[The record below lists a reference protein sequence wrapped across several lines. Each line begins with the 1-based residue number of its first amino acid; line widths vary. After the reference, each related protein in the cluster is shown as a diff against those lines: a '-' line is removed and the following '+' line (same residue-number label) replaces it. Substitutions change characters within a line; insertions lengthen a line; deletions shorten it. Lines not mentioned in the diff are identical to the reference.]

1 MKKKNESSYMNIPLI
16 PTKCAICDT
25 SNNSFELYPAKF
37 DAEAFNVE
45 VFSARRLPDMVHYR
59 IVQCHQCNL
68 VRSDPVIDKEI
79 LNELYLGSKL
89 TYSKDIPNLR
99 QTYGKYL
106 RKLEKY
112 TNNKE
117 SILEIGC
124 GNGFFLIEALS
135 QGYKNVLGIEPSES
149 AVEQVSPI
157 LKGKIYNDVMRTGV
171 VSQKVNVI
179 CMFQLFDH
187 IPNPNEF
194 LDICL
199 DTLLPG
205 GLILCFN
212 HNINALSARLLG
224 EKSPIIDI
232 EHTYLYSPDTLK
244 KLFQKHGFVVREARP
259 AWNIVNVSSLF
270 RLFPLPKNMKSRMLS
285 YLERNPRFGQISMSL
300 PIGNLY
306 LIAQKV

>member
-1 MKKKNESSYMNIPLI
+1 MNLPLI
-16 PTKCAICDT
+16 PTRCAICDT
-25 SNNSFELYPAKF
+25 TDNSFELYPAKF
-37 DAEAFNVE
+37 DAAAFNAE
-45 VFSARRLPDMVHYR
+45 IFSARRLPDMVHYR

-68 VRSDPVIDKEI
+68 VRSDPVIDKEK
-79 LNELYLGSKL
+79 LNELYLASKL

-99 QTYGKYL
+99 RTYGKYL

-112 TNNKE
+112 ATNKG

-135 QGYKNVLGIEPSES
+135 QGYKNVMGIEPSES
-149 AVEQVSPI
+149 ALEQVDPI
-157 LKGKIYNDVMRTGV
+157 LKGKILNDVMRTGI
-171 VSQKVNVI
+171 VSQKVDVI

-194 LDICL
+194 LEICL

-212 HNINALSARLLG
+212 HNINAVSARLLG

-232 EHTYLYSPDTLK
+232 EHTYLYSPDTIK
-244 KLFQKHGFVVREARP
+244 KLFLKHGFVVREARS
-259 AWNIVNVSSLF
+259 AWNIVSLSSLL
-270 RLFPLPKNMKSRMLS
+270 RLFPLTKNLKLRLLS
-285 YLERNPRFGQISMSL
+285 YLERNPGFGQINMSL